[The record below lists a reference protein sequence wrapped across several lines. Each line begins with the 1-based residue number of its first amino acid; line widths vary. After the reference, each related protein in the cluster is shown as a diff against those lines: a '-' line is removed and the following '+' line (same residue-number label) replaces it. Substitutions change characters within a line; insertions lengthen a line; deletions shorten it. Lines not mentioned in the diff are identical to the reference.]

1 MSKVVLQCSICG
13 NEIDP
18 HSAKLHKLDPCGLY
32 IITNILEDDDD
43 KRLEQA
49 FYCHYQC
56 IKGALSGPGS
66 LNLEDQDLEEG

>member
-18 HSAKLHKLDPCGLY
+18 HSDKLHKLDPCGLY
-32 IITNILEDDDD
+32 IVTNILEEDDD

-49 FYCHYQC
+49 FYCHYNC
-56 IKGALSGPGS
+56 IKGTLVEADY
-66 LNLEDQDLEEG
+66 LNLEDQDSEEG

>member
-18 HSAKLHKLDPCGLY
+18 HSEKLHKRDPCGLY
-32 IITNILEDDDD
+32 IITNILEDDES

-49 FYCHYQC
+49 FYAHYEC
-56 IKGALSGPGS
+56 IKSALADSDS
-66 LNLEDQDLEEG
+66 LNLETM

>member
-1 MSKVVLQCSICG
+1 MSRVVLQCSICG
-13 NEIDP
+13 HEIDP